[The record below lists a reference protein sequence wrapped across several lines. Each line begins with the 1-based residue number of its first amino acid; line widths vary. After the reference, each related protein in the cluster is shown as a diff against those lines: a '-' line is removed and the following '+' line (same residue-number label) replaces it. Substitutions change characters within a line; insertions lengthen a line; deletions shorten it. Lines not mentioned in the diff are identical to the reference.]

1 MLRAAF
7 ASVLLTLLLYHK
19 RGKMSRGFGIFFF
32 VKLHKILR
40 EKCCNVGYYAQNRAA
55 AAAFRAA
62 TRKQAGEGF
71 PPVY

>member
-1 MLRAAF
+1 
-7 ASVLLTLLLYHK
+7 
-19 RGKMSRGFGIFFF
+19 MSRVFGIFFF

-62 TRKQAGEGF
+62 TRKQAGEGL
-71 PPVY
+71 PPAVLVHAQIIICREFLHIIT